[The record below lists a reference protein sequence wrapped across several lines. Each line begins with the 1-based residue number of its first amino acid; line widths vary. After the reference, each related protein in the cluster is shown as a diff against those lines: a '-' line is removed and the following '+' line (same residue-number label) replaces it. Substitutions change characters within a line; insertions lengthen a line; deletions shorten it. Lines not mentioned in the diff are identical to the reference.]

1 MHDAQSTIALTGPV
15 QPMSIIRLIISVLV
29 SVPIA
34 QGIWLL
40 VAGFF
45 GEKFIGP
52 LALLALPMTLAFF
65 GLPACPVPCDHRGD
79 ILWPDGGGAP
89 PTRSD
94 HLAVCGSAWMAYLLV
109 AKPTPS
115 GAFPGYD
122 QTLQFNVAGVWVV
135 WAAYAHSRLAFK
147 SDSVRQVLKP

>member
-1 MHDAQSTIALTGPV
+1 
-15 QPMSIIRLIISVLV
+15 MSIARLIISVLV
-29 SVPIA
+29 SVPIT

-52 LALLALPMTLAFF
+52 LALLALPMTLVFF
-65 GLPACPVPCDHRGD
+65 GLPAFVRSLPIIAATFYGLMAAGHRR
-79 ILWPDGGGAP
+79 LAP
-89 PTRSD
+89 II
-94 HLAVCGSAWMAYLLV
+94 LAVCGSAWMAYLLV

-122 QTLQFNVAGVWVV
+122 QTLQFNVAGVLVV
-135 WAAYAHSRLAFK
+135 WAAYAHWRLAFK
-147 SDSVRQVLKP
+147 SDKRTSGTQP

>member
-1 MHDAQSTIALTGPV
+1 
-15 QPMSIIRLIISVLV
+15 MSIIRLIISVVV
-29 SVPIA
+29 SVAVA
-34 QGIWLL
+34 QGLWLL

-65 GLPACPVPCDHRGD
+65 GVPACLPSLAIIAATFYGLTAAGHRRLVPL
-79 ILWPDGGGAP
+79 I
-89 PTRSD
+89 
-94 HLAVCGSAWMAYLLV
+94 LAVCGLAWMAYLLV

-122 QTLQFNVAGVWVV
+122 QTLQFNVAGVLVV
-135 WAAYAHSRLAFK
+135 WAAYAHWRLAFK
-147 SDSVRQVLKP
+147 SDSVRQVLKQ